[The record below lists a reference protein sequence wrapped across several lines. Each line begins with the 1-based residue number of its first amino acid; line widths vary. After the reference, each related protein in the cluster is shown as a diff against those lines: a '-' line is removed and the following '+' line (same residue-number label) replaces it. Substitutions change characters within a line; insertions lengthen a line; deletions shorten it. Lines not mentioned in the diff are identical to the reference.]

1 MQNNIITKSIKMKLH
16 NKEIIIDLLTNKEHL
31 RDNDQALIANIWWRE
46 LVTQGKDKST
56 AFELLKGFS
65 EGKLS
70 NPESIRRARQKIQE
84 EQPELRGESY
94 RARHREQDNVK
105 EQLDYN

>member
-1 MQNNIITKSIKMKLH
+1 MKLH
-16 NKEIIIDLLTNKEHL
+16 NKDVIIDLLTNKEHL

-56 AFELLKGFS
+56 AFELLKVFS

-70 NPESIRRARQKIQE
+70 NPESIRRSRQKIQE

-105 EQLDYN
+105 EQLGYI

>member
-1 MQNNIITKSIKMKLH
+1 MKLH
-16 NKEIIIDLLTNKEHL
+16 NKEVIIDLLTNKEHL

-56 AFELLKGFS
+56 AFEMLKVFS

-84 EQPELRGESY
+84 EQPELRGQSY
-94 RARHREQDNVK
+94 RVRHREQDNVK
-105 EQLDYN
+105 EQLGYN

>member
-1 MQNNIITKSIKMKLH
+1 MKLH
-16 NKEIIIDLLTNKEHL
+16 NKDVIIDLLTNKEHL

-56 AFELLKGFS
+56 AFEMLKVFS

-70 NPESIRRARQKIQE
+70 NPESIRRSRQKIQE
-84 EQPELRGESY
+84 EQPELRGKSY

-105 EQLDYN
+105 EQLGYN

>member
-1 MQNNIITKSIKMKLH
+1 MKLH
-16 NKEIIIDLLTNKEHL
+16 NKDVIIDLLTNKEHL
-31 RDNDQALIANIWWRE
+31 RDNYQALIANIWWRE

-56 AFELLKGFS
+56 AFEMLKVFS

-70 NPESIRRARQKIQE
+70 NPESIRRSRQKIQE

-105 EQLDYN
+105 EQLGYN

>member
-1 MQNNIITKSIKMKLH
+1 MKLH
-16 NKEIIIDLLTNKEHL
+16 NKEVIIELLTNKEHL

-46 LVTQGKDKST
+46 LVTQGKDKLT
-56 AFELLKGFS
+56 AFEMLKVFS

-70 NPESIRRARQKIQE
+70 NPESIRRSRQKIQE

-94 RARHREQDNVK
+94 RARHREQDSVK
-105 EQLDYN
+105 EQLGYN

>member
-1 MQNNIITKSIKMKLH
+1 MKLH
-16 NKEIIIDLLTNKEHL
+16 NKDVIIDLLTNKEHL

-56 AFELLKGFS
+56 AFEMLKVFS

-94 RARHREQDNVK
+94 RARHREQDNIK
-105 EQLDYN
+105 EQLGYI

>member
-1 MQNNIITKSIKMKLH
+1 MKIH
-16 NKEIIIDLLTNKEHL
+16 NKDVIIDLLTHKEHL

-56 AFELLKGFS
+56 AFEMLKVFS

-70 NPESIRRARQKIQE
+70 NPESIRRSRQKIQE
-84 EQPELRGESY
+84 EQPELRGQSY

-105 EQLDYN
+105 EQLGYN

>member
-1 MQNNIITKSIKMKLH
+1 MKLH
-16 NKEIIIDLLTNKEHL
+16 NKDVIIDLLTNKEHL

-56 AFELLKGFS
+56 AFEMLKVFS

-105 EQLDYN
+105 EQLGYN

>member
-1 MQNNIITKSIKMKLH
+1 MKLH
-16 NKEIIIDLLTNKEHL
+16 NKDVIIDLLTNKEHL

-56 AFELLKGFS
+56 AFEMLKVFS

-70 NPESIRRARQKIQE
+70 NPESIRRSRQKIQE
-84 EQPELRGESY
+84 EQPELRGTSY

-105 EQLDYN
+105 EQLGYI

>member
-1 MQNNIITKSIKMKLH
+1 MKLH
-16 NKEIIIDLLTNKEHL
+16 NKDVIIDLLTNKEHL

-46 LVTQGKDKST
+46 LVTRGKDKST
-56 AFELLKGFS
+56 AFEVLKIFS

-70 NPESIRRARQKIQE
+70 NPESIRRSRQKIQE
-84 EQPELRGESY
+84 EQPELRGISY

-105 EQLDYN
+105 EQLGYN

>member
-1 MQNNIITKSIKMKLH
+1 MKLH
-16 NKEIIIDLLTNKEHL
+16 NKEVIIDLLTNKEHL

-56 AFELLKGFS
+56 AFEFLKVFS

-70 NPESIRRARQKIQE
+70 NPESIRRSRQKIQE
-84 EQPELRGESY
+84 EQPALRGDSY
-94 RARHREQDNVK
+94 YARHKEEKRFREEEIN
-105 EQLDYN
+105 

>member
-1 MQNNIITKSIKMKLH
+1 MKLH
-16 NKEIIIDLLTNKEHL
+16 NKEVIIDLLTHKEHL

-56 AFELLKGFS
+56 AFEFLKVFS

-70 NPESIRRARQKIQE
+70 NPESIRRSRQKIQE
-84 EQPELRGESY
+84 EEPSLRGDSY
-94 RARHREQDNVK
+94 YARHK
-105 EQLDYN
+105 EEIRFRQEEIN

>member
-1 MQNNIITKSIKMKLH
+1 MKLH
-16 NKEIIIDLLTNKEHL
+16 NKEIIIYLLTHKKHL

-46 LVTQGKDKST
+46 LLLLGKDKT
-56 AFELLKGFS
+56 MAIEFLKLFS

-84 EQPELRGESY
+84 ENPELRGDSY
-94 RARHREQDNVK
+94 YARHK
-105 EQLDYN
+105 EEKRFRQEELY

>member
-1 MQNNIITKSIKMKLH
+1 MKLH
-16 NKEIIIDLLTNKEHL
+16 NKDVIIDLLTNKEHL

-56 AFELLKGFS
+56 AFEMLKVFS

-84 EQPELRGESY
+84 EQPELRGQSY

-105 EQLDYN
+105 EQLGYN

>member
-1 MQNNIITKSIKMKLH
+1 MKLH
-16 NKEIIIDLLTNKEHL
+16 NKDVIIDLLTNKEHL

-56 AFELLKGFS
+56 AFEMLKVFS

-84 EQPELRGESY
+84 EQPELRGARS

-105 EQLDYN
+105 EQLGYI

>member
-1 MQNNIITKSIKMKLH
+1 MKLH
-16 NKEIIIDLLTNKEHL
+16 NKDVIIDLLTNKEHL

-56 AFELLKGFS
+56 AFEMLKVFS

-70 NPESIRRARQKIQE
+70 NPESIRRSRQKIQE
-84 EQPELRGESY
+84 EQPELRGASY

-105 EQLDYN
+105 EQLGYN

>member
-1 MQNNIITKSIKMKLH
+1 MKLH
-16 NKEIIIDLLTNKEHL
+16 NKDVIIDLLTNKEHL

-56 AFELLKGFS
+56 AFELLKVFS

-105 EQLDYN
+105 EQLGYI